1 MASLVYLDTSFL
13 IMLSRYMRKTMYRK
27 GEWLHKLNNCGL
39 QRGLRHLLKLFFVK
53 DVSFAIP
60 TMWQEV

>member
-1 MASLVYLDTSFL
+1 
-13 IMLSRYMRKTMYRK
+13 MYRK

-39 QRGLRHLLKLFFVK
+39 QRGLRHLLNIFVK